1 MLKNIYYNNMTW
13 HNNMNTERKCVVV
26 IVIIIIEKY
35 TTSPLILNLGSNT
48 QRVSPTMSTSTINR
62 QPEH

>member
-1 MLKNIYYNNMTW
+1 MTW